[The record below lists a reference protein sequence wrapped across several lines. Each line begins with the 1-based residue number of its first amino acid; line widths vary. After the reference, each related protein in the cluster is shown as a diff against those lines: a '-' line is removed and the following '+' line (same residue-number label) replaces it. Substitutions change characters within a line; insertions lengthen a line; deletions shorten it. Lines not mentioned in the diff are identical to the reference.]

1 MKDLY
6 DAIIIGAGAA
16 GMTAAIFTC
25 RKKMKTLLISVDIG
39 GQNLLTENEENYPGY
54 MESSG
59 TKLMKIF
66 ETQARKFGAE
76 FVFGKVNKIEKIDN
90 NFSVRL
96 TNKESYS
103 SRSIVIASG
112 KVPRSLG
119 IPGED
124 KFFGRGVITCSA
136 LRPQEFKGKRVAV
149 IGGGNSAV
157 EAADAISEF
166 SSKTYLIHRRD
177 AFRADEMTVEKIRKK
192 MSVEFV
198 LNSVPLEIK
207 GGDSVES
214 LVVEDVKT
222 GERKEI
228 KTDFIL
234 VEIGLMVDV
243 SFANDLVKTNS
254 QNEILTNDL
263 CETSCGGVFAAGDI
277 TNAPYK
283 QTVISAGM
291 GATAGLSVYNYIMK
305 LDGKAGAKID
315 W

>member
-1 MKDLY
+1 
-6 DAIIIGAGAA
+6 
-16 GMTAAIFTC
+16 
-25 RKKMKTLLISVDIG
+25 
-39 GQNLLTENEENYPGY
+39 
-54 MESSG
+54 
-59 TKLMKIF
+59 
-66 ETQARKFGAE
+66 
-76 FVFGKVNKIEKIDN
+76 
-90 NFSVRL
+90 
-96 TNKESYS
+96 
-103 SRSIVIASG
+103 
-112 KVPRSLG
+112 
-119 IPGED
+119 
-124 KFFGRGVITCSA
+124 
-136 LRPQEFKGKRVAV
+136 
-149 IGGGNSAV
+149 
-157 EAADAISEF
+157 
-166 SSKTYLIHRRD
+166 
-177 AFRADEMTVEKIRKK
+177 

-263 CETSCGGVFAAGDI
+263 CETSCAGVFAAGDI